1 MLKRIEIFLDE
12 ETKRDL
18 KYLSVVKKQ
27 SVSKLV
33 RNYLSEWLPEKL
45 KNEEK
50 EIKSERT

>member
-1 MLKRIEIFLDE
+1 MLKRIEMLLDR

-45 KNEEK
+45 GNEREM
-50 EIKSERT
+50 IKGKKS